1 VKRTPGRSGVVATA
15 VCAVALALSG
25 CALPGTAAP
34 RTTSDAGGSAAPAPP
49 PPGTAASPGMEASPA
64 PGVPFGPGCG
74 VIPPR
79 GEGSFAG
86 MADDPFATAVSH
98 TPAARALTSAIAAAR
113 LAKSFDSQQDVTV
126 LVPSDEAFAA
136 VPRDALN
143 ALMGDTAQLTA
154 VLTHHVL
161 QGRLTPDRLAGIH
174 TTLNNDEV
182 TIAVTPQAFTIAADG
197 TLTGAAVAT
206 IVCGNVQTAN
216 ATLYLIDQVL
226 APPAA

>member
-1 VKRTPGRSGVVATA
+1 
-15 VCAVALALSG
+15 
-25 CALPGTAAP
+25 
-34 RTTSDAGGSAAPAPP
+34 
-49 PPGTAASPGMEASPA
+49 
-64 PGVPFGPGCG
+64 VPFGPGCG
-74 VIPPR
+74 AIPPS

-126 LVPSDEAFAA
+126 LAPSDEAFAA
-136 VPRDALN
+136 VPRDALH

-161 QGRLTPDRLAGIH
+161 QGRLTPDRLAGTHI
-174 TTLNNDEV
+174 TLNNDEV
-182 TIAVTPQAFTIAADG
+182 TIVVTPEAFTVAADG
-197 TLTGAAVAT
+197 TLAGTTVAR

-216 ATLYLIDQVL
+216 ATVYVIDQVL